1 MKRMSL
7 KKTWTHCI
15 SMYRWVSEQWIAGRR
30 DVSSLKREWLSAHG
44 FVVDG
49 DVYGVLC
56 NCFFCEYTTRFTG
69 DSGDYDCAKCPAR
82 KIDPDFHCVHGN
94 LVYSDDPCG
103 FYNQLRSL
111 HRLYKLG
118 RKLK

>member
-15 SMYRWVSEQWIAGRR
+15 PMCRWVSEQWIAGRR
-30 DVSSLKREWLSAHG
+30 DVSSLKQEWLRAHG
-44 FVVDG
+44 FEVDG
-49 DVYGVLC
+49 NDNGVLC
-56 NCFFCEYTTRFTG
+56 NCFFCEYTTRFSG
-69 DSGDYDCAKCPAR
+69 DANDYDCAKCPGR
-82 KIDPDFHCVHGN
+82 LIDPEFWCLDTPS
-94 LVYSDDPCG
+94 YASDPHG
-103 FYNQLRSL
+103 FYNRLRRL